1 MIIITV
7 SLSKMGSKKV
17 RMLKKISTF
26 KTVATTM
33 IVISRIENVK
43 IKKLNTQKHHDWKWK
58 LPVLTF
64 GKNQIFKRKEFQDK
78 ILSWADVLN
87 KNMAKRN
94 SNFDYIV
101 VLI

>member
-1 MIIITV
+1 
-7 SLSKMGSKKV
+7 
-17 RMLKKISTF
+17 MLKNKNVKKMSAF
-26 KTVATTM
+26 KTVVTTM